1 LSLLQNKLSGNEDT
15 QSGKYLEFLI
25 GDEAYGIE
33 IRYVTE
39 IISMQPVNTL
49 PEAPAYIKGVINL
62 RGRIIPV
69 IDMHH
74 RLNKKETVYS
84 DRTCI
89 VVIENQKLSAGLIA
103 DKVSDVLKIDKKDIV
118 PPPQLNVSQAHN
130 YLSGIG
136 KVNNA
141 VKLLLD
147 CEKLFN
153 ETETDSIIDLE
164 GKKHEMV

>member
-1 LSLLQNKLSGNEDT
+1 MAFTQEVKSDDI
-15 QSGKYLEFLI
+15 QSGKYLVFLI
-25 GDEAYGIE
+25 DNGSYGIE

-69 IDMHH
+69 IDMHL
-74 RLNKKETVYS
+74 RLNRKEAVYS

-89 VVIENQKLSAGLIA
+89 VVIENKRLCAGLVV
-103 DKVSDVLKIDKKDIV
+103 DRVSDVLKIDNKDIA
-118 PPPQLNVSQAHN
+118 PPPDLNICGAQK

-136 KVNNA
+136 KA
-141 VKLLLD
+141 DDGVKLLLNCD
-147 CEKLFN
+147 KLFDCS
-153 ETETDSIIDLE
+153 EMDSIN
-164 GKKHEMV
+164 EMTGGMKA

>member
-1 LSLLQNKLSGNEDT
+1 MSIAQEVKSETEDI

-25 GDEAYGIE
+25 DNGSYGIE

-49 PEAPAYIKGVINL
+49 PDTPAYIKGVINL

-69 IDMHH
+69 IDMHL
-74 RLNKKETVYS
+74 RLNKKDVVYS

-89 VVIENQKLSAGLIA
+89 VVIENQRLCAGLIV
-103 DKVSDVLKIDKKDIV
+103 DRVSDVLRIDEKDIA
-118 PPPQLNVSQAHN
+118 PAPDLNVSGSQK

-136 KVNNA
+136 KVNDG
-141 VKLLLD
+141 VKLLLNCD
-147 CEKLFN
+147 KLFDCSEVN
-153 ETETDSIIDLE
+153 AINDITGGIEA
-164 GKKHEMV
+164 

>member
-1 LSLLQNKLSGNEDT
+1 MSIAQEVKSETEDI

-25 GDEAYGIE
+25 DNGSYGIE

-49 PEAPAYIKGVINL
+49 PDTPAYIKGVINL

-69 IDMHH
+69 IDMHL
-74 RLNKKETVYS
+74 RLNKKDVVYS

-89 VVIENQKLSAGLIA
+89 VVIENQRLCAGLIV
-103 DKVSDVLKIDKKDIV
+103 DRVSDVLRIDEKDIA
-118 PPPQLNVSQAHN
+118 PAPDLNVSGSQQ

-136 KVNNA
+136 KVNDG
-141 VKLLLD
+141 VKLLLNCD
-147 CEKLFN
+147 KLFDYSEVN
-153 ETETDSIIDLE
+153 AINDITGGIEA
-164 GKKHEMV
+164 